1 VSRRAV
7 SLYPLDG
14 RVQHYAWGSRESLP
28 GFLGRTPDGRPW
40 AEWWL
45 GAHPSAPSTVGSVPA
60 TTLDRLVGTD
70 PAQMLGSAVR
80 ERFGPRLPFLLKV
93 LAVAEPLSL
102 QVHPTA
108 EQARRGY
115 VAERPVGA
123 IAPEEPLYADEWAK
137 PEMVLALTRFDA
149 FAGLRPPAGVLAR
162 LDALAGVTLATSVD
176 RLRADPTAAGVGRLV
191 ADLLRLPAEDSRAAV
206 AEVRAGIDQLAQQQ
220 APEAAELAVS
230 ARLARRYP
238 DDPAVVVSVLMNHV
252 VLEPGE
258 AMAVQAGLLHCY
270 TGGLAVEIQ
279 GTSDNTLRAG
289 LTAKR
294 VDVDEVLRI
303 IDEAAQPRLVW
314 PTEPAPGLETFHPG
328 SDDFALDRICV
339 APESRFV
346 LSGGVPAVVLAMDG
360 TLTLSTDGAH
370 TELRRGEAVFAPA
383 ALGPITLTGLGEVLR
398 ARPGTP
404 ERDGAVEGAAGA
416 SIVNG
421 AR

>member
-1 VSRRAV
+1 MSRDV

-28 GFLGRTPDGRPW
+28 GFLGRTPDGQPW

-45 GAHPSAPSTVGSVPA
+45 GAHPSAPSTVGCVPA
-60 TTLDRLVGTD
+60 TTLDRLVGRD
-70 PAQMLGSAVR
+70 PAQMLGADVR

-102 QVHPTA
+102 QVHPSV
-108 EQARRGY
+108 EQARRGF
-115 VAERPVGA
+115 VAERPAGA
-123 IAPEEPLYADEWAK
+123 PQPPDPLYADEWAK

-162 LDALAGVTLATSVD
+162 LEALVGDTLSSAVSE
-176 RLRADPTAAGVGRLV
+176 LRADTTPEGVGRLV
-191 ADLLRLPAEDSRAAV
+191 AALLRLPTSQSRAAV
-206 AEVRAGIDQLAQQQ
+206 AEVRAGIDRLAEER

-230 ARLARRYP
+230 AYLARRYP
-238 DDPAVVVSVLMNHV
+238 DDPAVVVTVLMNHV

-258 AMAVQAGLLHCY
+258 AMAVPAGLLHCY
-270 TGGLAVEIQ
+270 TRGLAVEIQ

-303 IDEAAQPRLVW
+303 IDEHAQPRFVW

-328 SDDFALDRICV
+328 TDDFALDRICV
-339 APESRFV
+339 APDSRFV

-360 TLTLSTDGAH
+360 TLTLSADGAQ

-383 ALGPITLTGLGEVLR
+383 ALGPITLTGLGEALR
-398 ARPGTP
+398 ARPGTA
-404 ERDGAVEGAAGA
+404 ERGDEPAD
-416 SIVNG
+416 
-421 AR
+421 ARF